1 MPSTTF
7 VTPPTKQIPNCP
19 QCSGFDVTTV
29 CYGWVCRPCHGT
41 DAMREVAAMTQCQ
54 PEGRGSSH
62 RAEPYSSLPTP
73 PPPPWD
79 PTIRDGRRRWSEE
92 WCRRNG
98 LCGGKGAA
106 VTDEDMADEEMAGR
120 RRGKSNCLTGL
131 RHNHR
136 RLRSLFKTYE
146 DTCYKSFAAF
156 LDLESAVLGH
166 HSDEEEAR
174 E

>member
-1 MPSTTF
+1 MSIPTTPSTTF
-7 VTPPTKQIPNCP
+7 VTPPTEQIPNCP
-19 QCSGFDVTTV
+19 RCSGFDVTTV

-41 DAMREVAAMTQCQ
+41 DAMREVAAMTQLTQCQ

-79 PTIRDGRRRWSEE
+79 PTIRDGRRRRWSY
-92 WCRRNG
+92 
-98 LCGGKGAA
+98 
-106 VTDEDMADEEMAGR
+106 DEDMADEEMAGR

-136 RLRSLFKTYE
+136 RLLSAFRTYE
-146 DTCYKSFAAF
+146 ETCFTAF

-166 HSDEEEAR
+166 HSDEEEA
-174 E
+174 

>member
-1 MPSTTF
+1 MG
-7 VTPPTKQIPNCP
+7 K
-19 QCSGFDVTTV
+19 
-29 CYGWVCRPCHGT
+29 
-41 DAMREVAAMTQCQ
+41 
-54 PEGRGSSH
+54 
-62 RAEPYSSLPTP
+62 
-73 PPPPWD
+73 
-79 PTIRDGRRRWSEE
+79 
-92 WCRRNG
+92 
-98 LCGGKGAA
+98 CGGKGAA
-106 VTDEDMADEEMAGR
+106 RNNATKSSGQMVTDEDMADEEMAGR

-146 DTCYKSFAAF
+146 DTCYTSFAAF